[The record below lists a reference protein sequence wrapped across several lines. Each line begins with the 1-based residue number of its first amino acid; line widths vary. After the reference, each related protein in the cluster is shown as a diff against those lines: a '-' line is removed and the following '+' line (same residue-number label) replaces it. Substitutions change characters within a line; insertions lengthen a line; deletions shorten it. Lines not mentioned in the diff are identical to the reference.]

1 MSSGAKEAKP
11 AASRLE
17 LVRDFNELPDEALV
31 DVKTFAAVLGIGETS
46 GWKILAKDPDAP
58 TKVKLSPGCTRL
70 QVGDSRRFIRSKV
83 SA

>member
-1 MSSGAKEAKP
+1 VSHGAKEAKP

-31 DVKTFAAVLGIGETS
+31 DVRSFSAVLGVGETS
-46 GWKILAKDPDAP
+46 GWKILANDPDAP
-58 TKVKLSPGCTRL
+58 KKVRLSPGCTRL
-70 QVGDSRRFIRSKV
+70 QVGDARRFIRSKV